1 MFELTASAAVV
12 GGLVWG
18 SVSRQDGRLQLCSG
32 PAAVRWSSG
41 SREACQHRAGPRG
54 AGGVPAPGFV
64 AGHLGEQSSEVSAFT
79 ASVGGHGA
87 CCVFAGLPAGWGL
100 RPCGK
105 VEPRECGVLR
115 VPAACGHW
123 GDHAPLE
130 EQLCSRPV
138 PVCGG
143 QTGLTAEM
151 VQCDTCP
158 QGEADPASP
167 GRRGA
172 PGI

>member
-1 MFELTASAAVV
+1 MSGGWSGAPSPGRTAACSSAPARPQFA
-12 GGLVWG
+12 GPRGAGRRASTGLALG
-18 SVSRQDGRLQLCSG
+18 E
-32 PAAVRWSSG
+32 
-41 SREACQHRAGPRG
+41 REACQHRASSQAISGSRAPRSL
-54 AGGVPAPGFV
+54 P
-64 AGHLGEQSSEVSAFT
+64 SR